1 MVMGE
6 HVSDRQF
13 VSAGFA
19 LENEEANKP
28 KYEAIVNSIELCP
41 NLSDYGIAT
50 GSALK
55 PQNPTGS
62 KFYTVIIYESNTHN
76 G

>member
-19 LENEEANKP
+19 LENEEAGRP

-41 NLSDYGIAT
+41 KMSDYDIAT
-50 GSALK
+50 GSSLK
-55 PQNPTGS
+55 PLKPTGS
-62 KFYTVIIYESNTHN
+62 SFHMISYASDSYD
-76 G
+76 